1 MTHYDIDYSKS
12 PAPAF
17 DAVQDIID
25 YLGKKKYNEISP
37 MISLVT
43 HCGQFTMYCS
53 LAGIKGFPVRA
64 WYEHYHGEGTW
75 KQEEVDGL

>member
-53 LAGIKGFPVRA
+53 IAGIHGFPVRA
-64 WYEHYHGEGTW
+64 WYEHYHGQGSW